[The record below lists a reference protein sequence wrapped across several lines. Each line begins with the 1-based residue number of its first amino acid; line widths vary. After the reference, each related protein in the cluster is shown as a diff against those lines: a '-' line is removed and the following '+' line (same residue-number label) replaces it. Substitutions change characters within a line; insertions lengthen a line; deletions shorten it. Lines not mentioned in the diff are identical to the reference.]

1 LVGETIDWEAI
12 RATAKPDELS
22 TEQWNALFDEM
33 TADLGDNWSEVAQTL
48 ANDSLGWLHD
58 LDSPLF
64 PREAGIGLRP
74 ALLDA
79 VYRAE
84 TALEWNADVFA
95 LTPGRYSAPSRPGR
109 ILPLIVTIA
118 NYQGTGARNL
128 PGARVDYR
136 NIHGLLTKRF
146 QVHHTRIWFD
156 SDAVHRPGQPSVT
169 PTITR
174 TRAAVR
180 TMAQRAGPDDTV
192 FIYLSGHGIR
202 PKNHSLGGL
211 LYRSGREYLW
221 SALLR
226 DIGYADPTNNV
237 PTRAGHIVIVAD
249 LCMSGSL
256 IQRVY
261 LFDDLPGNVKWRV
274 SVFAAS
280 GPDQPAEDSNAAG
293 AFYTYHFIKAFLDD
307 KTDTN
312 RDGVITA
319 MEAAAAIPADV
330 GPRGRKQNPD
340 FYAARDAPVP
350 LRHLRDPAGKV
361 KDGTSAALK
370 LQAPSAVRG
379 PVRFKGRSGA
389 PSDPNDKLAPGHG
402 ESGWIA
408 PDERSVY
415 TVHFEN
421 IAPEGVPVEL
431 ILPAQTVV
439 VTDQLSADLDWSTF
453 ELEAIGFNN
462 TVIHIPPGRMI
473 YETIA
478 TVATDANRV
487 AVGAELDA
495 GSGLITWRM
504 QSFDD
509 QTGLL
514 PEDPWAGFLPVN
526 DETRAGEGYVT
537 FAISPKPSLQDATE
551 IYNQASIVFDVN
563 DPILTNVVTNT
574 IDDNLPTSSVNPLPA
589 ESESPL
595 TVSWSGD
602 DGSGSGIAFYDVY
615 LSTDGGWFLAWQ
627 SGITET
633 QTVFS
638 GTVGSSYGFNCVA
651 VDNVGHRESTPA
663 AAQATVTIIEGDRTI
678 YLPVVLRN

>member
-1 LVGETIDWEAI
+1 
-12 RATAKPDELS
+12 
-22 TEQWNALFDEM
+22 
-33 TADLGDNWSEVAQTL
+33 
-48 ANDSLGWLHD
+48 
-58 LDSPLF
+58 
-64 PREAGIGLRP
+64 
-74 ALLDA
+74 
-79 VYRAE
+79 
-84 TALEWNADVFA
+84 
-95 LTPGRYSAPSRPGR
+95 
-109 ILPLIVTIA
+109 
-118 NYQGTGARNL
+118 
-128 PGARVDYR
+128 
-136 NIHGLLTKRF
+136 
-146 QVHHTRIWFD
+146 
-156 SDAVHRPGQPSVT
+156 
-169 PTITR
+169 
-174 TRAAVR
+174 
-180 TMAQRAGPDDTV
+180 
-192 FIYLSGHGIR
+192 
-202 PKNHSLGGL
+202 
-211 LYRSGREYLW
+211 
-221 SALLR
+221 
-226 DIGYADPTNNV
+226 
-237 PTRAGHIVIVAD
+237 
-249 LCMSGSL
+249 
-256 IQRVY
+256 
-261 LFDDLPGNVKWRV
+261 
-274 SVFAAS
+274 
-280 GPDQPAEDSNAAG
+280 
-293 AFYTYHFIKAFLDD
+293 
-307 KTDTN
+307 
-312 RDGVITA
+312 
-319 MEAAAAIPADV
+319 
-330 GPRGRKQNPD
+330 
-340 FYAARDAPVP
+340 
-350 LRHLRDPAGKV
+350 
-361 KDGTSAALK
+361 
-370 LQAPSAVRG
+370 
-379 PVRFKGRSGA
+379 
-389 PSDPNDKLAPGHG
+389 
-402 ESGWIA
+402 
-408 PDERSVY
+408 
-415 TVHFEN
+415 
-421 IAPEGVPVEL
+421 VPVEL

-478 TVATDANRV
+478 TVATDPNRV
-487 AVGAELDA
+487 AVSGELNPE
-495 GSGLITWRM
+495 SGLITWRM